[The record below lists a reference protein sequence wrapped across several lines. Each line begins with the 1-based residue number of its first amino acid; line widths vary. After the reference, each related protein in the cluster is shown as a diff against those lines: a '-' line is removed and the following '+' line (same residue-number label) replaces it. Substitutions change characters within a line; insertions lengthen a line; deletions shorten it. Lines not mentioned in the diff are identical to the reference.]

1 MKVFQWDA
9 HLTRTRQDIVDDGLL
24 LITAQSMLSLL
35 FQIIS
40 LSLLILDDGQ
50 PLLGKGAIDFLD
62 QIEDAA
68 PGQLH
73 CLLKTFNGYGVIILL

>member
-1 MKVFQWDA
+1 MNIFQWDA

-24 LITAQSMLSLL
+24 LIAAQSMLSLL

-50 PLLGKGAIDFLD
+50 PLLGKGAIDLLD
-62 QIEDAA
+62 QIKDTA
-68 PGQLH
+68 PG
-73 CLLKTFNGYGVIILL
+73 